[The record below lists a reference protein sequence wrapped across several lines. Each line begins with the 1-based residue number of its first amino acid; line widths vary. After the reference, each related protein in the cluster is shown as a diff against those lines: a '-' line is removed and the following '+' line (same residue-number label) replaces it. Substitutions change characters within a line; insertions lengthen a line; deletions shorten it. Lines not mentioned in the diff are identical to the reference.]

1 MIICISGLTGSG
13 KDSVGREVARLLSLR
28 VVDPTFK
35 TIAAKQGMRL
45 MEFQKKAEKEHSI
58 DRHFDARL
66 VAEAKRGNCVV
77 TTWLGPWMVKNA
89 DLRVWLH
96 APSEVRAR
104 RLTGRDGMTLEQ
116 SRMHVA
122 DRDAGNHARY
132 EEVYKIDIYDHSGF
146 ELVINTERFAPR
158 ESAQVIAA
166 AARALGGKNAKAVK
180 KTKAVSKKKKKK
192 TTKAKGR
199 KR

>member
-13 KDSVGREVARLLSLR
+13 KNSVGAEVARLLSLR

-35 TIAAKQGMRL
+35 TIAKKQGMAL

-66 VAEAKRGNCVV
+66 VAEARKGNCVV
-77 TTWLGPWMVKNA
+77 TTWLGPWMVKGA

-96 APSEVRAR
+96 APREVRAR

-116 SRMHVA
+116 ARMHVA

-146 ELVINTERFAPR
+146 ELVINTERFAPAQ
-158 ESAQVIAA
+158 SAEIIAA
-166 AARALGGKNAKAVK
+166 AARAIGGKKTEKRKTAAK
-180 KTKAVSKKKKKK
+180 KAKGKAAKKKKGKK
-192 TTKAKGR
+192 

>member
-13 KDSVGREVARLLSLR
+13 KNSVGAEVARLLSLR

-35 TIAAKQGMRL
+35 TIAAKHGMRL

-66 VAEAKRGNCVV
+66 VAEARRGNCVV

-96 APSEVRAR
+96 APREVRAR
-104 RLTGRDGMTLEQ
+104 RLTGRDGMSLEQ
-116 SRMHVA
+116 ARMHVA
-122 DRDAGNHARY
+122 DRDASNHARY

-146 ELVINTERFAPR
+146 ELVINTERFAPQQ
-158 ESAQVIAA
+158 SAQVIAA
-166 AARALGGKNAKAVK
+166 AARALEGTKKKVERAVK
-180 KTKAVSKKKKKK
+180 KAAGKRIAKKSRRKK
-192 TTKAKGR
+192 R
-199 KR
+199 

>member
-13 KDSVGREVARLLSLR
+13 KNSVGAEVARLLSLR
-28 VVDPTFK
+28 MVDPTFK
-35 TIAAKQGMRL
+35 TIAARQGMKL
-45 MEFQKKAEKEHSI
+45 LEFQKKAEKEHSI
-58 DRHFDARL
+58 DKHFDARL
-66 VAEAKRGNCVV
+66 VAEARRGNCVV
-77 TTWLGPWMVKNA
+77 TTWLGPWMVKDA

-96 APSEVRAR
+96 APREVRAR

-116 SRMHVA
+116 ARMHVA
-122 DRDAGNHARY
+122 DRDASNHARY

-146 ELVINTERFAPR
+146 ELVINTERFAPA

-166 AARALGGKNAKAVK
+166 AARAIGTKKPKAAK
-180 KTKAVSKKKKKK
+180 KTKGKR
-192 TTKAKGR
+192 KASAKR